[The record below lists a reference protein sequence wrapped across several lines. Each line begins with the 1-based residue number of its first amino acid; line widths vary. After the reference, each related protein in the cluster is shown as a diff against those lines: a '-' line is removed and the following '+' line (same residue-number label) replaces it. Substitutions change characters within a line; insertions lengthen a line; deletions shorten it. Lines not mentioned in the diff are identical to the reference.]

1 MLLYNPWFLCWFCLV
16 NESNANEK
24 MCLSLSDANALLTNY
39 KCNCKWGRLTP
50 EIQIGKYIIQR
61 QIVLFFSLLR
71 IVFKCIDLRGLCFL
85 FILYLYFGACVC
97 SDTIGARFCILCR
110 FWLHFYFLDAFMSN
124 NFVCLYLLCSR
135 RFPDASAMYFFFS
148 LSNSYFIYIMYW
160 LKIFAQGVNHFY

>member
-50 EIQIGKYIIQR
+50 EIQIGKYIIHN
-61 QIVLFFSLLR
+61 IKANSFVFSLLR

-124 NFVCLYLLCSR
+124 NFVWLYLLCSR
-135 RFPDASAMYFFFS
+135 RFPDASAMYFFF
-148 LSNSYFIYIMYW
+148 LYQILILYI
-160 LKIFAQGVNHFY
+160 